1 MTTWTS
7 APVVDV
13 LAALA
18 VVGYLIAVVRRS
30 RTTEPRWPPWAT
42 VSWLAGVAVLLVSV
56 HSSIEA
62 YGHALLWVHMIQH
75 LLLIMVVPVLL
86 IWGQP

>member
-13 LAALA
+13 LAVLA
-18 VVGYLIAVVRRS
+18 VAGYLMAVRRRS
-30 RTTEPRWPPWAT
+30 QPTGTGWPLRAT
-42 VSWLAGVAVLLVSV
+42 ASWLAGVVVALVSV
-56 HSSIEA
+56 HSGIEV

-86 IWGQP
+86 IWG